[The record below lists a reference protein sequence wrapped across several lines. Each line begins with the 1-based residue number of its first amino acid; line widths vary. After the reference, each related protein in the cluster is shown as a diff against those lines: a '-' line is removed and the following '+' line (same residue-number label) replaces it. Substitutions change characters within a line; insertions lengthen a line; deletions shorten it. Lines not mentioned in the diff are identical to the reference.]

1 MSTKKWHFVGVF
13 TLLSL
18 SVAMASPPAVHP
30 GTGAPLVITCLKGTP
45 EHIDGNLSDWNLDAM
60 TPAILDSAAQMYT
73 GQASWTGPADCSG
86 KFYLQWDDKKIY
98 LAVIVKDDLISMTKS
113 NGDIWNADAI
123 EVFFST
129 TNAVAPHA
137 EHYQYGFN
145 ANNQKWNW
153 CNMDSAG
160 QALPDYMEVG
170 SSRTPD
176 GYVCEVAIEYG
187 RIRNLNWKAG
197 NTIGFHPVIDD
208 TEATDREIQMTW
220 TGREAHDQSLGF
232 GYLILS
238 AEPAM
243 AKELARGP
251 SPADKAVDVP
261 VDTALAWTAGEF
273 AKSHDVYLGTTF
285 ADVNTATRADAKSVL
300 VSKGQTATTF
310 TPAAA
315 LAYDKTYYWRV
326 DEVNAAPDNTIFK
339 GQVWSFTSES
349 YGYPIQPAAA
359 TASSSQMNMGPEKTI
374 DSSGLD
380 KNGLH
385 GTEGTT
391 MWLSSVTGPSPAW
404 IQYEFDKVYKLA
416 ELKVWNSNGQ
426 IETFMGFG
434 AKKVA
439 IEYSSDG
446 TTWTALDNVPEFAKA
461 PGTLS
466 YAANTT
472 VSFGGVEAKYVKL
485 TITASWGGLN
495 VAGLSEVRFSAV
507 PVRAFGPQPALAAT
521 GVSVDAALN
530 WRPGRE
536 ATSHKVF
543 FGTDQAAVAGGT
555 AAAQTVTGHTYTPTD
570 LNFGT
575 TYYWKVDEV
584 GAATYPG
591 DVWSFSTM
599 EYAVV
604 EDFESYGEK
613 EGSRIYEA
621 WVDGLTNGLSS
632 SVVGYITAA
641 NGTFGETITVHSGRQ
656 SMPMEY
662 NNIKTPYYSEAER
675 TFDATR
681 NWTTNGADTLSVY
694 FRGRAAGLLD
704 KGNNAFLMSAA
715 GTDIWGTGDQFRFA
729 YKQLSGNGSITMRV
743 DSIGNTNVWAKAG
756 PMIRESL
763 ETGAK
768 NAYFAVTPGS
778 GVSFQWRSAASGAS
792 ANSQT
797 TGVVAP
803 YWVRITRTGNNFK
816 AERSADGKTWT
827 QQGTDAAIL
836 MTNNAYIGIAVTSH
850 DPAQTTLAELSNVS
864 TTGTVTGNWQVAAIG
879 AAMPSNDPAPLYLTV
894 ADKAGKAKT
903 VVHANAAVTTLAAW
917 TEWRVPLSDLSAGG
931 VNLAAVKKVTIGV
944 GDKANPK
951 AGGAGML
958 FIDDIG
964 YGHPVK

>member
-1 MSTKKWHFVGVF
+1 MLTNKWLFVGLL
-13 TLLSL
+13 TLLS
-18 SVAMASPPAVHP
+18 VGWAMAAPPAVHP
-30 GTGAPLVITCLKGTP
+30 TTGAPLVITCLKGTP
-45 EHIDGNLSDWNLDAM
+45 EAIDGNLSDWNLDAM
-60 TPAILDSAAQMYT
+60 TPAVLDTTAQMYT

-86 KFYLQWDDKKIY
+86 KFYLQWDDKKVY
-98 LAVIVKDDLISMTKS
+98 LAVIVKDDLISMNKS
-113 NGDIWNADAI
+113 GVDIWNADAI

-145 ANNQKWNW
+145 ANNQKFNW

-160 QALPDYMEVG
+160 QAIPDYLEVA

-176 GYVCEVAIEYG
+176 GYICEVAIEYG
-187 RIRNLNWKAG
+187 RIRNLNWTAG

-208 TEATDREIQMTW
+208 TEAADREIQMTW
-220 TGREAHDQSLGF
+220 TGREAHDQSQGF

-238 AEPAM
+238 ADPAI
-243 AKELARGP
+243 AKELSRGP

-261 VDTALAWTAGEF
+261 VDTALSWTPGEF
-273 AKSHDVYLGTTF
+273 AASHDVYLGTTF
-285 ADVNTATRADAKSVL
+285 ADVNTATRTDAKGVL
-300 VSKGQTATTF
+300 AGKGQTAATF
-310 TPAAA
+310 VPAAA
-315 LAYDKTYYWRV
+315 LAYDQTYYWRV

-339 GQVWSFTSES
+339 GAVWSFTAES
-349 YGYPIQPAAA
+349 FGYPIQPAAA
-359 TASSSQMNMGPEKTI
+359 TASSAQMNMGPEKTI
-374 DSSGLD
+374 DGSGLD
-380 KNGLH
+380 QSGLH

-391 MWLSSVTGPSPAW
+391 MWLSNVTGPTPTW
-404 IQYEFDKVYKLA
+404 IQYQFDQVYKLA
-416 ELKVWNSNGQ
+416 DMKVWNSNGQ

-434 AKKVA
+434 AKTVK
-439 IEYSSDG
+439 IEYSTDG

-461 PGTLS
+461 PGTVS

-472 VSFGGVEAKYVKL
+472 VSFGGVQAKYIKL
-485 TITASWGGLN
+485 TVTASWGGLS

-507 PVRAFGPQPALAAT
+507 PVQAFGPQPAKDAT
-521 GVSVDAALN
+521 GVSVDAGLN

-543 FGTDQAAVAGGT
+543 FGTDQAAITGGT
-555 AAAQTVTGHTYTPTD
+555 AAAQTATGHSFSPGS

-584 GAATYPG
+584 GTDTYPG
-591 DVWSFSTM
+591 DVWNFSTT
-599 EYAVV
+599 EYALV
-604 EDFESYGEK
+604 EDFESYTDKTGIEIF
-613 EGSRIYEA
+613 STWI
-621 WVDGLTNGLSS
+621 DGFTNGSNGS
-632 SVVGYITAA
+632 TIGYMTAA
-641 NGTFGETITVHSGRQ
+641 NGTFGETIIVHGGRQ

-662 NNIKTPYYSEAER
+662 NNVKTPYYSEAER
-675 TFDATR
+675 TFDTTQD
-681 NWTTNGADTLSVY
+681 WTTNGADTLSLY
-694 FRGRAAGLLD
+694 FRGRAASLVD

-756 PMIRESL
+756 PMIRENL
-763 ETGAK
+763 ETGSK
-768 NAYFAVTPGS
+768 NVYFAVTPGS
-778 GVSFQWRSAASGAS
+778 GVSFQWRATASGAS

-797 TGVVAP
+797 TGLVAP

-827 QQGTDAAIL
+827 QQGTDTGIL
-836 MTNNAYIGIAVTSH
+836 MTANVYIGMAVTSH
-850 DPAQTTLAELSNVS
+850 DAAQTTMAEVSNVS
-864 TTGTVTGNWQVAAIG
+864 TTGTVTGNWQAVAIG
-879 AAMPSNDPAPLYLTV
+879 AAMPSNGPAPLYLTV
-894 ADKAGKAKT
+894 ADKAGKSKT
-903 VVHANAAVTTLAAW
+903 VVHADAAATALAAW
-917 TEWRVPLSDLSAGG
+917 TEWRVPLADLSAGG
-931 VNLAAVKKVTIGV
+931 VNLAAVKKITIGA

>member
-1 MSTKKWHFVGVF
+1 MSTKKWLFGGVF

-18 SVAMASPPAVHP
+18 GVALAAPPAVHP
-30 GTGAPLVITCLKGTP
+30 ATGEPLVITCLKGTP
-45 EHIDGNLSDWNLDAM
+45 QAIDGDLSDWNLDAM
-60 TPAILDSAAQMYT
+60 TPAVLDSAPQIYT

-86 KFYLQWDDKKIY
+86 KFYLEWDDKNIY
-98 LAVIVKDDLISMTKS
+98 LAVIVKDDLISMNKT

-123 EVFFST
+123 EVFFGT
-129 TNAVAPHA
+129 TNAVPPHA

-160 QALPDYMEVG
+160 QTLPDYMEVA

-176 GYVCEVAIEYG
+176 GYICEVAIEYG
-187 RIRNLNWKAG
+187 RIRNLNWVAG

-208 TEATDREIQMTW
+208 TEAADREIQMTW

-238 AEPAM
+238 AEPAI

-261 VDTALAWTAGEF
+261 IDTALAWTPGEF
-273 AKSHDVYLGTTF
+273 AASHDVYLGTAF
-285 ADVNTATRADAKSVL
+285 ADVNTATRADAKGVL
-300 VSKGQTATTF
+300 VGKGQTAATF
-310 TPAAA
+310 TPADP
-315 LAYDKTYYWRV
+315 LAYGQTYYWRV
-326 DEVNAAPDNTIFK
+326 DEVNGAPDNTIFK
-339 GQVWSFTSES
+339 GAVWSFTAES
-349 YGYPIQPAAA
+349 YGYPIQPVGA
-359 TASSSQMNMGPEKTI
+359 TASSSQMNMGPDKTI
-374 DSSGLD
+374 DGSGLD
-380 KNGLH
+380 KDGLH
-385 GTEGTT
+385 GTGGTT
-391 MWLSSVTGPSPAW
+391 MWLSNVAGPTPAW
-404 IQYEFDKVYKLA
+404 IQYEFDNVYKLA
-416 ELKVWNSNGQ
+416 DLKVWNSNGQ

-434 AKKVA
+434 AKTVA
-439 IEYSSDG
+439 IEYSTDG
-446 TTWTALDNVPEFAKA
+446 ATWQSLDNVPEFAKA
-461 PGTLS
+461 PGQES
-466 YAANTT
+466 YAANTM

-485 TITASWGGLN
+485 TITATWGGLA
-495 VAGLSEVRFSAV
+495 VTGLAEVQFSAV
-507 PVRAFGPQPALAAT
+507 PVRAFGPQPAAEAT
-521 GVSVDAALN
+521 GISVDAGLN

-536 ATSHKVF
+536 ATSHQVF
-543 FGTDQAAVAGGT
+543 FGTDEAAVADGT
-555 AAAQTVTGHTYTPTD
+555 APAQTVTGHTYAPGD

-591 DVWSFSTM
+591 DVWSFSTA
-599 EYAVV
+599 EYALV
-604 EDFESYGEK
+604 EDFESYTDKADDEIF
-613 EGSRIYEA
+613 STWI
-621 WVDGLTNGLSS
+621 DGFTNGSNGS
-632 SVVGYITAA
+632 TVGYMTAA

-662 NNIKTPYYSEAER
+662 NNVKTPYYSETER
-675 TFDATR
+675 TFDTTQ
-681 NWTTNGADTLSVY
+681 NWTTNGADTLSLY
-694 FRGRAAGLLD
+694 FRGRAAGLVD

-715 GTDIWGTGDQFRFA
+715 GTDIWDVGDQFRFA

-756 PMIRESL
+756 PMIRETID
-763 ETGAK
+763 TGSK

-778 GVSFQWRSAASGAS
+778 GVSFQWRATASGAS

-797 TGVVAP
+797 TGLVAP

-827 QQGTDAAIL
+827 QQGTDAGIL
-836 MTNNAYIGIAVTSH
+836 MMNNVYIGIAVTSH
-850 DPAQTTLAELSNVS
+850 DAAQTTIAELSNVS

-894 ADKAGKAKT
+894 EDKAGKMQT
-903 VVHANAAVTTLAAW
+903 VVHPDAAATTIAAW
-917 TEWRVPLSDLSAGG
+917 TKWQVPLSDLSAGG
-931 VNLAAVKKVTIGV
+931 VNLAAVKKMTLGV